1 MRFKTF
7 RILLLLLLLAM
18 VAHHQFSTKARF
30 ADWDAPV
37 FVAVYPVN
45 ADGSRQVE
53 HYIDRLS
60 ESEFTPLIEFAER
73 EARRHGLGLG
83 RPFYLE
89 IGRPVARIPPAP
101 PVDGS
106 WFERAK
112 WILKAR
118 WWRFRFDDQG
128 LDPDIVVLARYHDP
142 DRSSILPHS
151 TGIEDVRL
159 AIANLFATRAMLDQ
173 NNVVLLHEMLHT
185 LGASDK
191 YDLANGQP
199 LFPTGYVE
207 PGLMP
212 LHPQRYAELMA
223 GRIAIS
229 EYQAR
234 QVSDL
239 DQVRIG
245 PITASEIGWID
256 GDESR
261 AAGP

>member
-7 RILLLLLLLAM
+7 RILLLLMVLAM
-18 VAHHQFSTKARF
+18 VAHHQFSAKARF

-45 ADGSRQVE
+45 ADGSQQVE
-53 HYIDRLS
+53 RYIDRLS
-60 ESEFTPLIEFAER
+60 ESEFAAMIAFAER

-89 IGRPVARIPPAP
+89 IGRPVTQTPPAP
-101 PVDGS
+101 PVGGS
-106 WFERAK
+106 WFERAA

-142 DRSSILPHS
+142 DRNPLLPHS

-159 AIANLFATRAMLDQ
+159 AIANLFATRAMRDQ

-191 YDLANGQP
+191 YDLSNGQP
-199 LFPTGYVE
+199 LYPAGYVE
-207 PGLMP
+207 PALVP

-229 EYQAR
+229 EYRAE
-234 QVSDL
+234 QVSDFA
-239 DQVRIG
+239 QVRIG

-256 GDESR
+256 DASLG